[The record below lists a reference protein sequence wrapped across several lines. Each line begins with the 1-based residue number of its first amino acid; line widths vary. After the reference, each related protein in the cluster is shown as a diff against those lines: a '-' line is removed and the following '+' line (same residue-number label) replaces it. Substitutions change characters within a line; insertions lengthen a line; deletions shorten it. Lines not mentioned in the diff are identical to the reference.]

1 MEADSVVE
9 AIQVDAAQEAAQR
22 VAGEVAIDSAVI
34 ASEVA
39 QVGDEL
45 ADHAEAS
52 EERHTEILDG
62 QEWQRQQFNQLQA
75 NLTSLQS
82 QLTALLSAQQSQLTA
97 LQNQLTTN
105 QQNQQNNPPSPDS
118 TSLSPVPEVVAVV
131 EPSADAGGP
140 ERTQSNPSTSA
151 PKRKRRLI

>member
-9 AIQVDAAQEAAQR
+9 AIQVDAAQAAADR
-22 VAGEVAIDSAVI
+22 VAISVEADAAAIAG
-34 ASEVA
+34 EVA

-62 QEWQRQQFNQLQA
+62 QEWQRTQFQQLQT

-105 QQNQQNNPPSPDS
+105 QQNQQSSQPLPDS
-118 TSLSPVPEVVAVV
+118 TSLNPVPEVVAVV

-140 ERTQSNPSTSA
+140 ERTRSNQSTST